1 MSLLFY
7 CVMILDEYAAYLRLE
22 QGLSPNSVEAYCHDT
37 GMLLDYLG
45 DTDPADADLAR
56 LSGFVVELG
65 SLGLTATS
73 MARIV
78 SGVRSFY
85 RFLFYTGRMSYD
97 PSERLAVPRT
107 RRHLPEVLTLDEIER
122 MIATLEQNDTGLD
135 PMLVRRNRAI
145 IEVLYGSGLRV
156 TELVT
161 LTFSDLRT
169 SEGFM
174 IVHGK
179 GDKERLVPISDLSVE
194 QINSYLPFRNH
205 LDIKRGEED
214 YVFLNRRGAHLTRQ
228 MILIFLKD
236 LALRSGVRKTISPH
250 TFRHSFAT
258 SMLEGGANLRVV
270 QALLGHSKIS
280 TTEIYT
286 HVDTSRLRE
295 EIINCHPRNRLT

>member
-1 MSLLFY
+1 
-7 CVMILDEYAAYLRLE
+7 MILDEYAAYLRLE

>member
-1 MSLLFY
+1 
-7 CVMILDEYAAYLRLE
+7 MILDEYAAYLRLE
-22 QGLSPNSVEAYCHDT
+22 QGLSHNSVEAYCHDT

-45 DTDPADADLAR
+45 DTDPAEADLAR